1 MRYVIAIISAAICA
15 GIAFLFFA
23 DPVATWVIAQNK
35 FESSDDVE
43 NLNQLV
49 FMAVNLVGLMIGW
62 TIGWALGGPVEKR
75 AGREQG

>member
-1 MRYVIAIISAAICA
+1 MRYVIAIISALICA
-15 GIAFLFFA
+15 AIAFVFFA
-23 DPVATWVIAQNK
+23 DPVATWVVAQQR

-62 TIGWALGGPVEKR
+62 TIGWALGGPIEKR
-75 AGREQG
+75 AARDET